1 MYNDYYCYYQVENS
15 KTGGR
20 VASSTLHIRWPYEVD
35 SGYAHGKR
43 LLYLMDPPV
52 VCRHQFYFKFSSSVV
67 FFPFSIYCYTAFEE
81 QKMPMFV
88 RMLLHYWL
96 AGHVSQLGQMSCR
109 IEVTLFMG

>member
-1 MYNDYYCYYQVENS
+1 LYNNYLHTYDDYYCYYQVENS

-52 VCRHQFYFKFSSSVV
+52 VCCHEFYFKFSSSVV
-67 FFPFSIYCYTAFEE
+67 FSIFILLVY
-81 QKMPMFV
+81 
-88 RMLLHYWL
+88 RMRRAENANVCTDVASLLVGWPCESIGPNEL
-96 AGHVSQLGQMSCR
+96 SD
-109 IEVTLFMG
+109 